1 MSTPHTEQTIA
12 LAAVFQAAAL
22 VEELARTGDV
32 SQTASEPLIKSLFVQ
47 NPDDFNSIYGD
58 PTEHLGR
65 GLETLLKI
73 SDRATSK
80 DSPDITRYALSLLHL
95 ERKLSKAPGM
105 MDALGEGIHKASR
118 QADHFSITHPN
129 TVAALA
135 DLYKQTL
142 SQLSFRI
149 RVTGNPNY
157 LQNAATADKVRAL
170 LLSGI
175 RAAILWRQ
183 VGGRRWQLLFS
194 RKRYS
199 SVCRDLLTEADHHE

>member
-1 MSTPHTEQTIA
+1 MTTQQKQQAIA
-12 LAAVFQAAAL
+12 LSAVFQAASL

-32 SQTASEPLIKSLFVQ
+32 PGEATQPMIDSLFVQ
-47 NPDDFNSIYGD
+47 NPDNFDSIYGD
-58 PTEHLGR
+58 PAESLGR
-65 GLETLLKI
+65 GLETLLTV
-73 SDRATSK
+73 SDRDAGQV
-80 DSPDITRYALSLLHL
+80 SPDVTRYALSLLHL

-105 MDALGEGIHKASR
+105 LDALGQGIQQASR
-118 QADHFSITHPN
+118 QAEHFSNAHPN
-129 TVAALA
+129 TIAALA

-149 RVTGNPNY
+149 RVTGNPTY
-157 LQNAATADKVRAL
+157 LQNAGTADKVRAI

-194 RKRYS
+194 RRRYS
-199 SVCRDLLTEADHHE
+199 EICRDLLTESDHS